1 MRTQLPADF
10 GGLIRQLRDQRGWT
24 QERLAREAGITVTCI
39 SNIERGATRDP
50 NSETI
55 AGLASAFGI
64 EPTDLHQRWL
74 GEAVAERARSFRQRQ
89 AITRLLALA
98 DRDVEAVLTFLDERS
113 SRGKGVRTKS
123 PRTK

>member
-1 MRTQLPADF
+1 MPPQPPADF

-55 AGLASAFGI
+55 AGLAAAFDL
-64 EPTDLHQRWL
+64 ETTDLHQRWL
-74 GEAVAERARSFRQRQ
+74 GEAVADRASSFRQRQ
-89 AITRLLALA
+89 AITRLLALP
-98 DRDVEAVLTFLDERS
+98 DRDVEAVLAFLDERS
-113 SRGKGVRTKS
+113 SRPKGGRTKS